1 MRSHLLEGKVR
12 HRRARPFVYALE
24 HDVFYVALDLD
35 ELDLVGRKLRLVS
48 RNRPNVLSFRD
59 EDHLEPPAHAVSARP
74 DWASLGTERRNPR
87 SHRLDLL
94 ERVAP
99 AD

>member
-35 ELDLVGRKLRLVS
+35 ELDLVGRSLRLVS
-48 RNRPNVLSFRD
+48 RNRPNLLSFRD
-59 EDHLEPPAHAVSARP
+59 DDHLAPPAADLREWIGNRADAGRLP
-74 DWASLGTERRNPR
+74 PR
-87 SHRLDLL
+87 GFPKNNRFG
-94 ERVAP
+94 
-99 AD
+99 